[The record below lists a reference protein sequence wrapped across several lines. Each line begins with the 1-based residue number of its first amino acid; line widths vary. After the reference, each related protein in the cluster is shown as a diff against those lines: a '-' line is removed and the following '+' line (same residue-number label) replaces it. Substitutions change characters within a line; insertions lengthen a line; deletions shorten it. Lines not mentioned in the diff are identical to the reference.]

1 MTAGIEK
8 RIARLPLDVVMNHI
22 LPFTYQTQSRELL
35 ADIRSCVNDYNFLE
49 NWYDVEYNDQV
60 LLYDLIE
67 FCNQGTFSTG
77 NFNLMYIEIVRRHI
91 KYTTASITELQY
103 FLLHNISTNVDDAT
117 EKKIRFLWGLLTSRE
132 RTDFIN
138 KYIIEQLMQ

>member
-1 MTAGIEK
+1 MSIGIEK

-35 ADIRSCVNDYNFLE
+35 ADIRSCVNDYKFLE
-49 NWYDVEYNDQV
+49 NCYDVEYNDHV

-77 NFNLMYIEIVRRHI
+77 NFNPMYIEIVRRHI
-91 KYTTASITELQY
+91 RYTTSSITELQY
-103 FLLHNISTNVDDAT
+103 FLLNNISTNVDDAT
-117 EKKIRFLWGLLTSRE
+117 EKKIRFLWGLLTPTE
-132 RTDFIN
+132 RTNFIN
-138 KYIIEQLMQ
+138 TYIIEQLMQ